1 VDRKEPTNAFIMW
14 VQDCQLNVCQQLC
27 SVTLNDPHVRP
38 DIYGKIRMEFQ
49 FVVWMMLKIIF
60 WFRFGACHDFSSMTI
75 NGPAPMLLGFSWMLQ
90 LINNVNCT

>member
-1 VDRKEPTNAFIMW
+1 MW
-14 VQDCQLNVCQQLC
+14 VQDCQQNVCQLLLIAWLY
-27 SVTLNDPHVRP
+27 TETIHVRP
-38 DIYGKIRMEFQ
+38 DIYGKIGNAEFQ

-60 WFRFGACHDFSSMTI
+60 WFRFGACHDFGMTI